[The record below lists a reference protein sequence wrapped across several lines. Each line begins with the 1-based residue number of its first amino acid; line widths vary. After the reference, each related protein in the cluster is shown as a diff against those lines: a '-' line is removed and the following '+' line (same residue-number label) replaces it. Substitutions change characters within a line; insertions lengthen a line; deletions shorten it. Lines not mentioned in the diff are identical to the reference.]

1 MTNVFE
7 IPIVANFTYEIHYLA
22 FHMLT
27 LVNES
32 NYVIELLMQTLAL
45 PTNRVICIR
54 KLISTNKDRLIHK
67 RKIIL
72 EYK

>member
-7 IPIVANFTYEIHYLA
+7 IPIVANFTYKIHYLA

-32 NYVIELLMQTLAL
+32 IYVIELLMQTLAL
-45 PTNRVICIR
+45 LTNQVIR
-54 KLISTNKDRLIHK
+54 KLISTNK
-67 RKIIL
+67 
-72 EYK
+72 

>member
-32 NYVIELLMQTLAL
+32 NSKLLMQTLAL
-45 PTNRVICIR
+45 LKHQVI
-54 KLISTNKDRLIHK
+54 
-67 RKIIL
+67 
-72 EYK
+72 

>member
-32 NYVIELLMQTLAL
+32 KYNLVTYA
-45 PTNRVICIR
+45 NF
-54 KLISTNKDRLIHK
+54 STPNKPSYIVD
-67 RKIIL
+67 
-72 EYK
+72 

>member
-27 LVNES
+27 LVNET
-32 NYVIELLMQTLAL
+32 ELFMQTLAL
-45 PTNRVICIR
+45 LTNQVI
-54 KLISTNKDRLIHK
+54 
-67 RKIIL
+67 
-72 EYK
+72 

>member
-7 IPIVANFTYEIHYLA
+7 ISIVANFTYEIHYLA

-45 PTNRVICIR
+45 LTNQVTYIV
-54 KLISTNKDRLIHK
+54 D
-67 RKIIL
+67 
-72 EYK
+72 

>member
-27 LVNES
+27 LVNEC

-45 PTNRVICIR
+45 LTNQVTYIV
-54 KLISTNKDRLIHK
+54 D
-67 RKIIL
+67 
-72 EYK
+72 

>member
-27 LVNES
+27 LVNE
-32 NYVIELLMQTLAL
+32 IELFMQTLAL
-45 PTNRVICIR
+45 LTNQVI
-54 KLISTNKDRLIHK
+54 
-67 RKIIL
+67 
-72 EYK
+72 